1 VVTNKKSVASAAE
14 KEVNE
19 EGRSDEWPVYSHYE
33 LIEQK
38 GHTFVYAPETWEQIQ
53 GREWYRPLS
62 SSWSGLFLEFANLA
76 PDEGLDKH
84 PLDSDK
90 NEKAALEWAHGYGVL
105 GLTYGHLSRMLY
117 PGPSTTAV
125 FLDLGWPGGLA
136 ATEQLNE
143 ARGGNPNES
152 VARFAFEAWE
162 AHVAL
167 RLYEAATRDTDDG
180 PDLDTIIGFMPEWS
194 GYVARTPESLKNWA
208 LSIVK
213 DSVQN
218 KIAGRCYPR
227 LYQGPDGY
235 AQGWGFNSLLGAMW
249 LQMMW
254 VITGPA
260 KPRRCLKCRD
270 IIAVEPPEQSTSP
283 SKNARGKYKTRVDK
297 KFCDSKNGVKGKC
310 KGDYHYHNRVKPAKN
325 RS

>member
-1 VVTNKKSVASAAE
+1 
-14 KEVNE
+14 
-19 EGRSDEWPVYSHYE
+19 
-33 LIEQK
+33 
-38 GHTFVYAPETWEQIQ
+38 
-53 GREWYRPLS
+53 
-62 SSWSGLFLEFANLA
+62 
-76 PDEGLDKH
+76 
-84 PLDSDK
+84 
-90 NEKAALEWAHGYGVL
+90 
-105 GLTYGHLSRMLY
+105 MLY
-117 PGPSTTAV
+117 PGPDTTAA
-125 FLDLGWPGGLA
+125 FLGLGSARGLA

-143 ARGGNPNES
+143 ARGGNPHEI
-152 VARFAFEAWE
+152 VAHFAFEAWE

-180 PDLDTIIGFMPEWS
+180 PDLDTIFGFMPEWS
-194 GYVARTPESLKNWA
+194 GYVARTPESLQNWA

-310 KGDYHYHNRVKPAKN
+310 KGDYHYHNRVRPAKN